1 MQQLMTRTGMI
12 FCLLIILAGG
22 NASGFTLLSGDE
34 TTAPEENKA
43 YAVENVFS
51 LDFPKLLARDIGHVL
66 ASPLGWDEKDWLIFS
81 VAAAGVAASGLLDKP
96 VRSEALDIQNTQN
109 KEVAAHLREL
119 GGPYSFAA
127 LGLFFVGG
135 EAFHDPVATAVSLD
149 GAAATITASG
159 IITPALK
166 LAIGRARPYE
176 EKGDL
181 DFHPFSGNASFP
193 SGETTQ
199 AFAVASVIA
208 SHYDDPWI
216 EAGSY
221 GIASLAGLARIYED
235 GHWASD
241 VVAGGLIGAT
251 VGTAIVRFND
261 ARRTDGQSGSNLFVA
276 PLVIRKGGGLTI
288 GLAL

>member
-1 MQQLMTRTGMI
+1 MI
-12 FCLLIILAGG
+12 FLLLTILVSG
-22 NASGFTLLSGDE
+22 NASGFALLSGDE
-34 TTAPEENKA
+34 TSALEENKT
-43 YAVENVFS
+43 YAVENVLS
-51 LDFPKLLARDIGHVL
+51 LDFPKLLARDVGHVL
-66 ASPLGWDEKDWLIFS
+66 ASPLEWDEKDWLTFS

-96 VRSEALDIQNTQN
+96 IRTQALDIQSTAN
-109 KEVAAHLREL
+109 KDVAAHLREL
-119 GGPYSFAA
+119 GGPYSFAT
-127 LGLFFVGG
+127 LGLFFGAG
-135 EAFHDPVATAVSLD
+135 EAFQDPVATAVSLD

-181 DFHPFSGNASFP
+181 DFHPFAGNASFP

-208 SHYDDPWI
+208 SHYDDLWI
-216 EAGSY
+216 KAGAY

-251 VGTAIVRFND
+251 VGAAIVRFNE
-261 ARRTDGQSGSNLFVA
+261 ARRTDSQSGSSLFVA
-276 PLVIRKGGGLTI
+276 PLLVRKGGGLTI